1 MCTLHIRP
9 SKNTHQVEKYA
20 QPPRH
25 ANSLTLQ
32 ISIIPTSLQSL
43 RRVPSDPASPS
54 GPDRPLSPPSEQKA
68 AEKPAHRT
76 QAFSAFSPHLPA
88 EPENLL
94 NAWSVMHMIVGKL
107 VGRAKKKNH
116 SDDKSDQGTHSSW
129 IFFFP
134 WFSQN
139 TCASPLTF
147 AQQLRALVGNDRER
161 EKTCS

>member
-43 RRVPSDPASPS
+43 QRVPSDPASPS

-107 VGRAKKKNH
+107 VGRAKKKTTATTSQTKGLTARGSFFSLVFPKH
-116 SDDKSDQGTHSSW
+116 LCFALDICPTTSSSRW
-129 IFFFP
+129 
-134 WFSQN
+134 Q
-139 TCASPLTF
+139 
-147 AQQLRALVGNDRER
+147 R
-161 EKTCS
+161 